1 MTRIN
6 TNVSSLI
13 AQKTLSRSNSQLQE
27 ALTRLS
33 TGLRINVGKDDPAGL
48 IASEALGSDIVAT
61 QRAITNSQ
69 RANQLIATA
78 DSALGQVS
86 SLLNDIRGLV
96 SEAANTGALSKE
108 QIEANQLQVDSSL
121 EAIDRIAQITS
132 FQGRRLLDGSLGFIT
147 KGADPTQVQGLQID
161 QANFGTQSEIGVA
174 VNVVSQAKKA
184 SLNYGF
190 GAVAQNVVLQV
201 NGSNGS
207 EAFNF
212 AAGSSISEIAKAVNL
227 VSDATGVVA
236 KLQQDA
242 TKGSATISSFGKDND
257 IVLTANDAGFD
268 PGNIRVKYT
277 KGDASGTTVNFTDN
291 NGQTPDTLNIALKT
305 QDYVAATAGIDDGGA
320 AVGTKAE
327 YHLDIKGNN
336 NDLLLTATKG
346 GSDLANYTVTL
357 VNGAAAGAPTVTI
370 DTSAKTLVIDL
381 KGSDRTATV
390 VRDAINND
398 ATVSKYFSAAYA
410 TIDVASGTNTG
421 AGTAVATETA
431 NFANYQVTQGTGA
444 DENALDFT
452 ARIKGAQFNDVNVN
466 FVDDA
471 ARVGSASAVSA
482 GSEKA
487 FYFQDARKAQAYV
500 DLGTIGTADTDFIVT
515 AAKAGKDYNN
525 VKIVFTANNVQADK
539 AAAAYDDQAKTLTID
554 VSNDGSTQLSTVLAA
569 VNATDDFTAAKA
581 GASTLTNTVSLADT
595 RKYQGIRGD
604 TGVSGGDAG
613 TLYVHISNNKT
624 TAAQLVAAI
633 SASGN
638 ERVAK
643 LFEVKNRPDQSG
655 TGVISAGQY
664 VDAFAGGK
672 NGGDV
677 LATAQDVVNAIN
689 ASGAVSTKLTASL
702 AKNEV
707 GASDVSAFDHFAYT
721 GDAELNN
728 RLQFLGGD
736 NSRKIEFV
744 ASGNNTA
751 LGVDLATK
759 PAELDAAKATFLATN
774 ANASLTFQAIKA
786 GPEAD
791 NVSVL
796 FEDRGSDTVNSVVFN
811 PEPTKSTATL
821 AFTGNNNDLKLTAN
835 KDGTLDFNNV
845 TVNLVTQAGLG
856 NKAEATYT
864 VTPATK
870 TTAETRVLTI
880 TVDSAGATG
889 IDKVADA
896 INAEGT
902 FSAGLDKT
910 VEQANDGSGVVNQ
923 VAGAIGTG
931 TGNSGSINGTLTFRI
946 QDGVTTA
953 SQVASLLANDDVAN
967 KYFIASNFG
976 SSSGAG
982 VIDVANDT
990 ASTNHVTLTSGGL
1003 KDAGTLVVNLATDA
1017 NGLVTTTANDL
1028 INYFNDPAN
1037 ASKLQGLGISLS
1049 NAEGS
1054 DGTGVLAATK
1064 DPVEFKTSG
1073 TNVVDDY
1080 ASATIAAVNGA
1091 NARFILKAK
1100 QAGSEFDGVKLQY
1113 EEDPLLTGNGDETA
1127 AYDAQSKTLTVKVRA
1142 GITTVDSVISAIQN
1156 SSSAGDK
1163 FDASLIIGGNGN
1175 ATVSLS
1181 DTGTT
1186 SGGTRNAGTVDGV
1199 ALLGNSD
1206 AGETGL
1212 TFESATY
1219 GSDAFVQVSAL
1230 SGNFALTNA
1239 DGDSTDRS
1247 NGADVDLRINGV
1259 KAIGK
1264 GLKASL
1270 NTASLDLSFSLN
1282 DSIKD
1287 GTDFDFKII
1296 GGGARFQ
1303 LGPDVVS
1310 NQQARLGIQTISTA
1324 TLGGANGS
1332 LFELRSGGAKNLSD
1346 NPNGAAQVVEDVITQ
1361 VTQLRGR
1368 LGAFQRTTLE
1378 TNIAALNDTLAAIT
1392 DAQSSIRDADF
1403 AAESAKLTRA
1413 QILVQSGTTVLQ
1425 IANQNPQNVLA
1436 LLRG

>member
-48 IASEALGSDIVAT
+48 IASEALRSDIVAT
-61 QRAITNSQ
+61 ERAITNSE

-121 EAIDRIAQITS
+121 EAIDRISQITS

-147 KGADPTQVQGLQID
+147 KGIDPTQVQGLQID

-174 VNVVSQAKKA
+174 VNVVSQAKRA

-236 KLQQDA
+236 RLQQEA
-242 TKGSATISSFGKDND
+242 TKGSATISSFGGDND
-257 IVLTANDAGFD
+257 IVLTANEAGFD
-268 PGNIRVKYT
+268 PGNLRVKYT
-277 KGDASGTTVNFTDN
+277 KGDSSGTTVEFTDN

-305 QDYVAATAGIDDGGA
+305 QEFVAASAGIDDGGA

-327 YHLDIKGNN
+327 YHLEFKGNN
-336 NDLLLTATKG
+336 NDLLLEATKG
-346 GSDLANYTVTL
+346 GSDLANYTITL
-357 VNGAAAGAPTVTI
+357 ANGAAAGAPTVTI
-370 DTSAKTLVIDL
+370 DTNAKTLIVDL
-381 KGSDRTATV
+381 KDSDRTATV
-390 VRDAINND
+390 IRDAINND
-398 ATVSKYFSAAYA
+398 ATVSKYFTASYA
-410 TIDVASGTNTG
+410 EIDVASGTNTG
-421 AGTAVATETA
+421 AGSALKTETA
-431 NFANYQVTQGTGA
+431 NFASYQVTQGTGA
-444 DENALDFT
+444 DENALEFE
-452 ARIKGAQFNDVNVN
+452 ARIKGEQFNNVNVN

-471 ARVGSASAVSA
+471 ARVGVTA
-482 GSEKA
+482 GVTAGNEDA
-487 FYFQDARKAQAYV
+487 FYFQDARKAQAFV

-515 AAKAGKDYNN
+515 AAKAGKEFNN

-539 AAAAYDDQAKTLTID
+539 ASAVYDAEEKQLTID
-554 VSNDGSTQLSTVLAA
+554 VSNDGSTQLATVLAA
-569 VNATDDFTAAKA
+569 VNGTDEFTADKA
-581 GASTLTNTVSLADT
+581 GASVLTNTVSLADT
-595 RKYQGIRGD
+595 RRYQGVRGN

-624 TAAQLVAAI
+624 TASQLVAAI
-633 SASGN
+633 SAAGN

-643 LFEVKNRPDQSG
+643 LFEVVNRPDQAG
-655 TGVISAGQY
+655 TGVVSAGEY
-664 VDAFAGGK
+664 VHAFSGGK

-677 LATAQDVVNAIN
+677 LATGQDVVDAIN
-689 ASGAVSTKLTASL
+689 AAGVSSVLTATL

-707 GASDVSAFDHFAYT
+707 GASAVSAFDHFAFT
-721 GDAELNN
+721 GEAELNN
-728 RLQFLGGD
+728 RLQFLGGA

-744 ASGNNTA
+744 AEGNNTA

-759 PAELDAAKATFLATN
+759 PAVLENSKATFLATN
-774 ANASLTFQAIKA
+774 ANASLVFQAIKA

-791 NVSVL
+791 NVSIL
-796 FEDRGSDTVNSVVFN
+796 FEDRGADTVNSVIYN

-821 AFTGNNNDLKLTAN
+821 NFTGDNNDLKLTAQ

-845 TVNLVTQAGLG
+845 TVNLVVQAGYG

-864 VTPATK
+864 VTAATK
-870 TTAETRVLTI
+870 TTAETRVLTV
-880 TVDSAGATG
+880 TVDDGGATS
-889 IDKVADA
+889 IDKVIAA
-896 INAEGT
+896 INAEGS
-902 FSAGLDKT
+902 FGAELDKT
-910 VEQANDGSGVVNQ
+910 VEQNNSGAGFVNQ
-923 VAGAIGTG
+923 VAGTIGTG

-953 SQVASLLANDDVAN
+953 NDVTALLANDDVAN
-967 KYFIASNFG
+967 KYFLASTFAG
-976 SSSGAG
+976 SSGAG
-982 VIDVANDT
+982 TIDVATDT
-990 ASTNHVTLTSGGL
+990 ATTSKVTLTGGGQT
-1003 KDAGTLVVNLATDA
+1003 DTGTLIIKLATDA
-1017 NGLVTTTANDL
+1017 NGLVTTKANDL
-1028 INYFNDPAN
+1028 IAYFNDPAN
-1037 ASKLQGLGISLS
+1037 AETLGGLGISLS
-1049 NAEGS
+1049 NAGES
-1054 DGTGVLAATK
+1054 DGTGILSATD
-1064 DPVEFKTSG
+1064 DPIEFATSG
-1073 TNVVDDY
+1073 SSIVNDF
-1080 ASATIAAVNGA
+1080 ASATIAAVNGVD
-1091 NARFILKAK
+1091 ARFILKAK
-1100 QAGSEFDGVKLQY
+1100 QAGAEFDGVKLQY
-1113 EEDPLLTGNGDETA
+1113 VEEPLLTGNGDETA
-1127 AYDAQSKTLTVKVRA
+1127 NYDALSKTLTVKVRA
-1142 GITTVDSVISAIQN
+1142 GISTVDSVIAAIE
-1156 SSSAGDK
+1156 SSDTAGDK
-1163 FDASLIIGGNGN
+1163 FEASLVIGGDGD
-1175 ATVSLS
+1175 ATVNLS

-1186 SGGTRNAGTVDGV
+1186 SGGTREAGSVDGL
-1199 ALLGNSD
+1199 ALQGNED
-1206 AGETGL
+1206 EGDTGL
-1212 TFESATY
+1212 TFESVSY
-1219 GSDAFVQVSAL
+1219 GSDSFVQISAL
-1230 SGNFALTNA
+1230 SGAFSLKDA
-1239 DGDSTDRS
+1239 DGETSDRS
-1247 NGADVDLRINGV
+1247 TGKDVDLRINGV

-1270 NTASLDLSFSLN
+1270 NTASLDLSFSLAE
-1282 DSIKD
+1282 KTED
-1287 GTDFDFKII
+1287 GANFDFKII

-1303 LGPDVVS
+1303 LGPDIVS

-1324 TLGGANGS
+1324 TLGGAAGR
-1332 LFELRSGGAKNLSD
+1332 LFELRSGGTKNLSE
-1346 NPNGAAQVVEDVITQ
+1346 NPNGAAGVVEEVITQ

>member
-48 IASEALGSDIVAT
+48 IASEALRSDIVAT
-61 QRAITNSQ
+61 ERAITNSE

-121 EAIDRIAQITS
+121 EAIDRISQITS

-147 KGADPTQVQGLQID
+147 KGIDPTQVQGLQID

-174 VNVVSQAKKA
+174 VNVVSQAKRA

-236 KLQQDA
+236 RLQQEA
-242 TKGSATISSFGKDND
+242 TKGSATISSFGGDND
-257 IVLTANDAGFD
+257 IVLTANEAGFD

-277 KGDASGTTVNFTDN
+277 KGDSSGTSVEFTDN

-305 QDYVAATAGIDDGGA
+305 QEFVAASAGIDDGGA

-327 YHLDIKGNN
+327 YHLEFKGNN
-336 NDLLLTATKG
+336 NDLLLEATKG
-346 GSDLANYTVTL
+346 GSDLANYTITL
-357 VNGAAAGAPTVTI
+357 ANGAAAGAPTVTI
-370 DTSAKTLVIDL
+370 DTTLKTLVVDL
-381 KGSDRTATV
+381 KDSDRTATV
-390 VRDAINND
+390 IRDAINND
-398 ATVSKYFSAAYA
+398 ATVSKYFTASYA
-410 TIDVASGTNTG
+410 EIDVASGTNTG
-421 AGTAVATETA
+421 AGSALKTETA
-431 NFANYQVTQGTGA
+431 NFASYQVTQGTGA

-452 ARIKGAQFNDVNVN
+452 ARIKGEQFNNVNVN

-471 ARVGSASAVSA
+471 ARVGVTA
-482 GSEKA
+482 GVTAGNEDA
-487 FYFQDARKAQAYV
+487 FYFQDARKAQAFV

-515 AAKAGKDYNN
+515 AAKAGKEFNN

-539 AAAAYDDQAKTLTID
+539 ASAVYDAEEKQLTID
-554 VSNDGSTQLSTVLAA
+554 VSNDGSTQLATVLAA
-569 VNATDDFTAAKA
+569 VNGTEEFTAAKA
-581 GASTLTNTVSLADT
+581 GASVLTNTVSLADT
-595 RKYQGIRGD
+595 RRYQGVRGD

-624 TAAQLVAAI
+624 TASQLVAAI
-633 SASGN
+633 SAAGN

-643 LFEVKNRPDQSG
+643 LFEVVNRPDQAG
-655 TGVISAGQY
+655 TGVVSAGEY
-664 VDAFAGGK
+664 IHAFSGGK
-672 NGGDV
+672 NGGAV
-677 LATAQDVVNAIN
+677 LATGKDVVDAIN
-689 ASGAVSTKLTASL
+689 AAGVSSVLTATL

-707 GASDVSAFDHFAYT
+707 GASAVSAFDHFAFT
-721 GDAELNN
+721 GEAELNN
-728 RLQFLGGD
+728 RLQFLGGA

-744 ASGNNTA
+744 AEGNNTE
-751 LGVDLATK
+751 LSVDLATK
-759 PAELDAAKATFLATN
+759 PAVLENSKATFLATN
-774 ANASLTFQAIKA
+774 ANASLVFQAIKA

-791 NVSVL
+791 NVSIL
-796 FEDRGSDTVNSVVFN
+796 FEDRGADTVNSVIYN

-821 AFTGNNNDLKLTAN
+821 NFTGSDNDLKLTAQ

-845 TVNLVTQAGLG
+845 TVNLVVQAGYG

-864 VTPATK
+864 VTAATK
-870 TTAETRVLTI
+870 TTAETRVLTV
-880 TVDSAGATG
+880 TVDDAGATS
-889 IDKVADA
+889 IDKVIEA
-896 INAEGT
+896 INGEGT
-902 FSAGLDKT
+902 FGAELDTT
-910 VEQANDGSGVVNQ
+910 VEQSNDGTGVVNQ

-953 SQVASLLANDDVAN
+953 NDVTALLANDDVAN
-967 KYFIASNFG
+967 KYFLASTFAG
-976 SSSGAG
+976 SSGAG
-982 VIDVANDT
+982 TIDVATDT
-990 ASTNHVTLTSGGL
+990 ATTRKVTLTGGGQT
-1003 KDAGTLVVNLATDA
+1003 DTGTLIVKLATDA
-1017 NGLVTTTANDL
+1017 NGLVTTKANDL
-1028 INYFNDPAN
+1028 IAYFNDPTN
-1037 ASKLQGLGISLS
+1037 AETLGGLGISLS
-1049 NAEGS
+1049 NAGES
-1054 DGTGVLAATK
+1054 DGTGILSATD
-1064 DPVEFKTSG
+1064 DPIEFATSG
-1073 TNVVDDY
+1073 SSIVDDF
-1080 ASATIAAVNGA
+1080 ASATIAAVNGVD
-1091 NARFILKAK
+1091 ARFILKAK
-1100 QAGSEFDGVKLQY
+1100 QAGAEFDGVKLQY
-1113 EEDPLLTGNGDETA
+1113 VEDPLLTGNGDETA
-1127 AYDAQSKTLTVKVRA
+1127 NYDALSKTLTVKVRA
-1142 GITTVDSVISAIQN
+1142 GISTVDSVIAAIE
-1156 SSSAGDK
+1156 SSETAGDK
-1163 FDASLIIGGNGN
+1163 FEASLVIGGDGD
-1175 ATVSLS
+1175 ATVNLS

-1186 SGGTRNAGTVDGV
+1186 SGGTRDAGSVDGL
-1199 ALLGNSD
+1199 ALQGNED
-1206 AGETGL
+1206 EGDTGL
-1212 TFESATY
+1212 TFESVSY
-1219 GSDAFVQVSAL
+1219 GSDSFVQISAL
-1230 SGNFALTNA
+1230 SGAFSLKDAEGET
-1239 DGDSTDRS
+1239 SDRS
-1247 NGADVDLRINGV
+1247 TGADVDLRINGV

-1270 NTASLDLSFSLN
+1270 NTASLDLSFSLAEN
-1282 DSIKD
+1282 IED
-1287 GTDFDFKII
+1287 GADFDFKII

-1303 LGPDVVS
+1303 LGPDIVS

-1324 TLGGANGS
+1324 TLGGAAGR
-1332 LFELRSGGAKNLSD
+1332 LFELRSGGTKNLSE
-1346 NPNGAAQVVEDVITQ
+1346 NPNGAAGVVEEVITQ